1 MERGESFGELYRIGE
16 IAKLKNIS
24 KRTIDYYTQIGL
36 LNPIR
41 TDSNYRLYSEECLQ
55 ILNMV
60 QHYKNL
66 NLPLEEIKS
75 SIELIKSDNAIDKQK
90 VEKHVEQIASI
101 MQHLKEEINVMEPIL
116 EKLNKQQKE
125 SLVNKLSTEGVTLA
139 QTLLLLFS

>member
-1 MERGESFGELYRIGE
+1 LYRIGE

-41 TDSNYRLYSEECLQ
+41 TDSNYRLYGEECIQ
-55 ILNMV
+55 ILNLV
-60 QHYKNL
+60 EHYKNL
-66 NLPLEEIKS
+66 NMPLEEIKS
-75 SIELIKSDNAIDKQK
+75 SIELIKSNNTIDKQK

-116 EKLNKQQKE
+116 QKLNNKQKE
-125 SLVNKLSTEGVTLA
+125 SLINKLSSEGVTLA

>member
-1 MERGESFGELYRIGE
+1 MYRIGE

-41 TDSNYRLYSEECLQ
+41 TDSNYRLYSDECLQ

-60 QHYKNL
+60 EHYKNL
-66 NLPLEEIKS
+66 NMPLEEIKS
-75 SIELIKSDNAIDKQK
+75 SIELIKSDNTIDKQK
-90 VEKHVEQIASI
+90 VEKHFKQIASI
-101 MQHLKEEINVMEPIL
+101 MQHLKEEIHVMEPIL
-116 EKLNKQQKE
+116 QKLNDQQREKY
-125 SLVNKLSTEGVTLA
+125 VNRLSSEGVTLA

>member
-1 MERGESFGELYRIGE
+1 M
-16 IAKLKNIS
+16 NIS

-41 TDSNYRLYSEECLQ
+41 TDSNYRLYGDECIQ
-55 ILNMV
+55 ILNLV
-60 QHYKNL
+60 EHYKNL
-66 NLPLEEIKS
+66 NMPLEEIKS
-75 SIELIKSDNAIDKQK
+75 SIELIKSDNTVDKQK

-116 EKLNKQQKE
+116 QKLNHQQKE
-125 SLVNKLSTEGVTLA
+125 SLVNKLSSEGVTLA

>member
-1 MERGESFGELYRIGE
+1 LYRIGE

-41 TDSNYRLYSEECLQ
+41 TDSNYRLYGDECLQ

-60 QHYKNL
+60 EHYKNL
-66 NLPLEEIKS
+66 NMPLEEIKS
-75 SIELIKSDNAIDKQK
+75 SIELIKSDNTIDKQK
-90 VEKHVEQIASI
+90 VEKHFEQISSI
-101 MQHLKEEINVMEPIL
+101 MQHLKEEIHVMEPIL
-116 EKLNKQQKE
+116 KKLNDQQREKY
-125 SLVNKLSTEGVTLA
+125 VNRLSTDGVTLA

>member
-1 MERGESFGELYRIGE
+1 MYRIGE

-41 TDSNYRLYSEECLQ
+41 TDSNYRLYNEECLQ
-55 ILNMV
+55 ILTMV
-60 QHYKNL
+60 EHYKNL
-66 NLPLEEIKS
+66 NMPLEEIKS
-75 SIELIKSDNAIDKQK
+75 SIELIKSDNTIDKQK

-116 EKLNKQQKE
+116 QKLNNQQKE
-125 SLVNKLSTEGVTLA
+125 SLVNKLSSEGVTLA